1 MKRYT
6 MGAVKDKFKDKA
18 DASGAEIKNL
28 LKEHGNKKIGE
39 VTLSQAY
46 QGMRGI
52 TGLVTETS
60 LLDAQE
66 GIRFRGYSIP
76 ELQEKLPKAPGGGEP
91 LPEGLFYLMLLNELP
106 TEEDVN
112 DITSVWQRRS
122 HVPNH
127 VFATIDALPVSAH
140 PMTMFVT
147 GVMALQTES
156 NFARAYGNGINKKDY
171 WDPVY
176 DDTMDLIGRL
186 PRIAAY
192 IYRRKYKNSEHIQ
205 PNGLLDWAGNLAHMM
220 GYEDESF
227 KELMRL
233 YMTIHADHEGG
244 NVSAHTTHLV
254 GSALSDPFLSYAA
267 GMNGLAGPLHGL
279 ANQEVI
285 KWIFE
290 MQEQIGTDEPSKEQI
305 ADYVQKTLSSGKV
318 VPGYGHAVLRK
329 TDPRFTAQM
338 EFGKKHMPD
347 DKLVNTVWKV
357 YETVPPILQSLG
369 KVKNPWPNVD
379 AHSGALLVHYGLVEY
394 EFYTVL
400 FAVSRALG
408 VLASLCWDRALSFP
422 IERPKSVTTESV
434 KAWLEGKEEIWE

>member
-1 MKRYT
+1 
-6 MGAVKDKFKDKA
+6 MGILKDRFKAKA
-18 DASGAEIKNL
+18 DQMAAEIKDL
-28 LKEHGNKKIGE
+28 LKEHGSKEIGT
-39 VTLSQAY
+39 VQLSQVY

-52 TGLVTETS
+52 TGLVSETS

-76 ELQEKLPKAPGGGEP
+76 ELREKLPKAPGGTEP
-91 LPEGLFYLMLLNELP
+91 LPEGLFYLMLIGELP
-106 TEEDVN
+106 TEEDVQHV
-112 DITSVWQRRS
+112 TATLQRRS

-127 VFATIDALPVSAH
+127 VFHTIDALPLNAH
-140 PMTMFVT
+140 PMTQFVV

-156 NFARAYGNGINKKDY
+156 QFARKYAAGMNKKDY
-171 WDPVY
+171 WEATF
-176 DDTMDLIGRL
+176 DDAMDLIARL

-192 IYRRKYKNSEHIQ
+192 VYRRRYKFGDHIQ
-205 PNGLLDWAGNLAHMM
+205 PNGLLDWSGNFAHML
-220 GYEDESF
+220 GFEDPKF
-227 KELMRL
+227 QELMRL

-254 GSALSDPFLSYAA
+254 GSALSDPYLSFAA

-279 ANQEVI
+279 ANQEVV

-290 MQEQIGTDEPSKEQI
+290 MQEQLQTDAPSKEQI
-305 ADYVQKTLSSGKV
+305 KEYVEKTLSQGKV

-347 DKLVNTVWKV
+347 DKLVQTVWNV
-357 YETVPPILQSLG
+357 YDVVPPILQSLG

-379 AHSGALLVHYGLVEY
+379 AHSGALLVHFGMKEY
-394 EFYTVL
+394 EYYTVM
-400 FAVSRALG
+400 FGVSRALG
-408 VLASLCWDRALSFP
+408 VLANLCWSRAMGMP
-422 IERPKSVTTESV
+422 IERPKSVTTDQV
-434 KAWLEGKEEIWE
+434 KRWLKGEDEIWGD